1 MLYGVAQSMLVRST
15 RCSWLKA
22 WTLQVAGRCVTD
34 DRVASSCR
42 RHVRLGHKRTLA
54 DVRVMSAL
62 PPKADMDQTGSRVIR
77 WQGMSAKIS
86 NPSHHYTGQMHGLR

>member
-42 RHVRLGHKRTLA
+42 RHVRLGHKRTLGFWHVTDLA
-54 DVRVMSAL
+54 QCLTLVRDVLGFATPAEQFNACVASTA
-62 PPKADMDQTGSRVIR
+62 
-77 WQGMSAKIS
+77 
-86 NPSHHYTGQMHGLR
+86 